1 MGIRWRRTATSVATA
16 LATVG
21 LLAACGSDDDGATT
35 TSASSSAAEAKIVR
49 IAYIP
54 ALGTLPIQIAREQGF
69 FEKRGIEIEAT
80 EGSDIAA
87 WTPALGKQF
96 DVALSSPSLMLSAAG
111 RGLPVQVISGL
122 QGGDAEHRNGVMVS
136 KEPVKSLRQLEG
148 KRVGQI
154 SLGGGNYDALRFLLK
169 REGVDPDKVQTQ
181 ATPIPTMT
189 DQVKAGQLYAAI
201 PAAPF
206 FFGAEKQGL
215 AVANFDVGAEAVSA
229 ATDGKVTSTPV
240 GLLVSTKD
248 YIAKNGETAE
258 GFRDALKEAIEYIE
272 ANPDKAQESVLKWL
286 KLPPALLE
294 NAEPTLLSVGVNP
307 AAIDAWGTIS
317 LESGTIKKPA
327 APAEELIW
335 SGVIDRG
342 AGT

>member
-1 MGIRWRRTATSVATA
+1 MGNRLRRTASVGAA
-16 LATVG
+16 LAAIG
-21 LLAACGSDDDGATT
+21 LLAGCGGDDDASTT
-35 TSASSSAAEAKIVR
+35 TSAASGASGTKTVR

-54 ALGTLPIQIAREQGF
+54 ALGTLPIQVAREQGF

-96 DVALSSPSLMLSAAG
+96 DIALSSPSLMLSAAG

-122 QGGDAEHRNGVMVS
+122 QGGDAEHRNGVMIS
-136 KEPVKSLRQLEG
+136 KQPIKSLKQLEG
-148 KRVGQI
+148 ERVGQI
-154 SLGGGNYDALRFLLK
+154 SVGGGNYDALRYLLK
-169 REGVDPDKVQTQ
+169 KDGVDPDKVRTQ
-181 ATPIPTMT
+181 ATPIPTMV

-206 FFGAEKQGL
+206 FFGAEKEGL
-215 AVANFDVGAEAVSA
+215 ALANYDIGAAAVSA

-240 GLLVSTKD
+240 GFLVSTKE
-248 YIAKNGETAE
+248 YIGKNEETAAE
-258 GFRDALKEAIEYIE
+258 FRDALKEAIEFID
-272 ANPDKAQESVLKWL
+272 ANPEKANEITLKWL

-294 NAEPTLLSVGVNP
+294 NAEPSLLSVGVNP
-307 AAIDAWGTIS
+307 AAIDAWGEIS

-335 SGVIDRG
+335 SGVVDRG
-342 AGT
+342 DGV

>member
-1 MGIRWRRTATSVATA
+1 MGIRWRRTASVGAA
-16 LATVG
+16 LATIG
-21 LLAACGSDDDGATT
+21 LLAACGGDDDASTT
-35 TSASSSAAEAKIVR
+35 TSASSGADQVKTVR

-69 FEKRGIEIEAT
+69 FEKRGIAIDAT

-111 RGLPVQVISGL
+111 RGLPVQIISGL

-136 KEPVKSLRQLEG
+136 KEPVKSLKQLEG

-169 REGVDPDKVQTQ
+169 KDGVDPDKVQTQ

-215 AVANFDVGAEAVSA
+215 AVADFDVGAEAVSA

-248 YIAKNGETAE
+248 YIAENEETATAL
-258 GFRDALKEAIEYIE
+258 RDALKEAIEYID
-272 ANPDKAQESVLKWL
+272 ANPEAANESALKWL
-286 KLPPALLE
+286 KLPAALLE
-294 NAEPTLLSVGVNP
+294 NAEPTLLSVGIDP

-335 SGVIDRG
+335 SGVVDRG
-342 AGT
+342 DGA